1 MTAIA
6 QKIEQEL
13 KGLPLEDMLLIHEHL
28 LASIEQREADLPEDY
43 RREIE
48 RRIQQIDA
56 GTEKGVDAFE
66 ALKNM

>member
-6 QKIEQEL
+6 QKIEQDL

-28 LASIEQREADLPEDY
+28 LTSIEQREADLPEDY

-48 RRIQQIDA
+48 RRIAEIDA
-56 GTEKGVDAFE
+56 GTDKGVDAFE
-66 ALKNM
+66 ALKKM